1 MSTTLTL
8 TPEQQAQLAPLLQ
21 SLQQMADQGQPGA
34 LVAQFYGGSA
44 RVFLMDQNQ
53 ANRFNAAMQAAGVA
67 E

>member
-34 LVAQFYGGSA
+34 LVAQVYGRSA
-44 RVFLMDQNQ
+44 RLVLMDQNQ
-53 ANRFNAAMQAAGVA
+53 ANRFNAAMQAAGIA